1 MPPTDPMT
9 VQSLTKLIET
19 ELQRLSYDGK
29 PDNLYSPINYLLA
42 LGGKRMRPLLVLLG
56 YSLFRNDPEKIIRP
70 AMAVEVFHNFTLM
83 HDDIMD
89 KAPLRRG
96 EPTVHEKWNETIAIL
111 SGDTMFVKAYELLED
126 LDPKLL
132 PSAFKLFNKCAIQV
146 CEGQQMDMDF
156 EDRDDVSESEYLE
169 MIRLK
174 TAVLLGF
181 SLRLGALLAEADE
194 KTQEQLYEL
203 GVAMGMAFQLMD
215 DHLDTFGDETF
226 GKQIGGDIASNK
238 KTFLLINAL
247 ERSSDDHK
255 RELEKWLSTEGQ
267 GEEKIKEVT
276 RIYKAEGL
284 EGLSSERIFQ
294 YGESARNLLNS
305 LTGDDSVKALISG
318 YIEKLNQRV
327 K

>member
-1 MPPTDPMT
+1 MT

-132 PSAFKLFNKCAIQV
+132 PSAFK
-146 CEGQQMDMDF
+146 
-156 EDRDDVSESEYLE
+156 
-169 MIRLK
+169 
-174 TAVLLGF
+174 
-181 SLRLGALLAEADE
+181 
-194 KTQEQLYEL
+194 
-203 GVAMGMAFQLMD
+203 
-215 DHLDTFGDETF
+215 
-226 GKQIGGDIASNK
+226 
-238 KTFLLINAL
+238 
-247 ERSSDDHK
+247 
-255 RELEKWLSTEGQ
+255 
-267 GEEKIKEVT
+267 
-276 RIYKAEGL
+276 
-284 EGLSSERIFQ
+284 
-294 YGESARNLLNS
+294 
-305 LTGDDSVKALISG
+305 
-318 YIEKLNQRV
+318 
-327 K
+327 

>member
-1 MPPTDPMT
+1 MT
-9 VQSLTKLIET
+9 VQSLTNLIET
-19 ELQRLSYDGK
+19 ELQRLSYSGK

-56 YSLFRNDPEKIIRP
+56 YSLFRDDPEKIIRP

-156 EDRDDVSESEYLE
+156 EDRDDVSEAEYLE

-194 KTQEQLYEL
+194 KTQEQLCEL
-203 GVAMGMAFQLMD
+203 GIAMGMAFQLMD

-247 ERSSDDHK
+247 ERSSEGQK
-255 RELEKWLSTEGQ
+255 VELEKWLSTQGQ
-267 GEEKIKEVT
+267 DEAKIKEVT
-276 RIYKAEGL
+276 RIYKEEGL
-284 EGLSSERIFQ
+284 EEISKDRIFQ
-294 YGESARNLLNS
+294 YGQSARNLLSS
-305 LTGDDSVKALISG
+305 LTGDASVKALISG
-318 YIEKLNQRV
+318 YIDKLNQRV

>member
-1 MPPTDPMT
+1 MT

-56 YSLFRNDPEKIIRP
+56 YSLFKNDPEKIIRP

-255 RELEKWLSTEGQ
+255 MELEKWLSTEGQ
-267 GEEKIKEVT
+267 DEEKIKEVT